1 MDLVRSLRRKAVLVG
16 KSPYG
21 GTQFL
26 SCPVQLLAEAHQCLK
41 NACWRWPSAA
51 CCRHRRCWCRTRSVA
66 YPLLMRKTVA
76 AVEVEATVEAVEA
89 MEAAEVATVA
99 VVEGMVAVVEG
110 MVVAEAQ
117 AVAMAAV
124 AADTVA
130 TAAMPARAVVRAVAT
145 GQMMVPAMRPT
156 TRPITKRITKP
167 TMMWVGPTAW
177 GRGRMMG

>member
-51 CCRHRRCWCRTRSVA
+51 CCRHRRCGCRTRSVA

-89 MEAAEVATVA
+89 MEAAEAAEAAT
-99 VVEGMVAVVEG
+99 VAVVEG